1 LTWEQIVSIEPR
13 LGTLAE
19 RASREN
25 VSANNMDMLWSD
37 KYKPALTEL
46 VGFNVNTELGTSE
59 AYEVA
64 VKNICDCLGY

>member
-1 LTWEQIVSIEPR
+1 MAFIEPR
-13 LGTLAE
+13 LQELAE
-19 RASREN
+19 RAAQEN
-25 VSANNMDMLWSD
+25 VAANNVDELWSN

-46 VGFNVNTELGTSE
+46 VGFYGQNTALRTSE